1 MQDLEWNETKTGY
14 VLTSNNMDFVI
25 GNQYLL
31 LKLLGINYFP

>member
-1 MQDLEWNETKTGY
+1 MQDLKGNETKTVY
-14 VLTSNNMDFVI
+14 VLTSNNMDFVV